1 MTVRKASLNSS
12 PFLLRQVIKR
22 GQTNAYYYFF
32 RKLKY
37 GYGAKIGERICRQA
51 KQKTQAILCVLT
63 SIFAKH
69 DGKSADKICA
79 DNRIGVSLRPKF
91 SKHWICI
98 RKSVKTERFYHHT
111 PTQKSKKGE
120 SYVKKK
126 KRN

>member
-1 MTVRKASLNSS
+1 M
-12 PFLLRQVIKR
+12 RQAIKR
-22 GQTNAYYYFF
+22 EQTNACFYFF

-120 SYVKKK
+120 I
-126 KRN
+126 